1 MSHSSEAA
9 ARMSRGGL
17 ERERERVARV
27 SLSLSLS
34 WHPPGTMACSLVHVQ
49 VGVGVGGQRLSTSTI
64 VSGPVPRVGT
74 RGYTWVHVGTQV
86 LDTWDNAARTQRS
99 HHRHRHDR
107 TVSSPWTMD
116 SGPWLVPCHN
126 IQHTRASSGLREADA
141 EAGKRAEPGE
151 AEVLKASC
159 LVLSPPPPENVK
171 FHTVSPPA
179 PVARHVFQKVRDHTH
194 LP

>member
-17 ERERERVARV
+17 ERERERVARL

-74 RGYTWVHVGTQV
+74 RGYTWVHRCSTHGTMPQELSAV
-86 LDTWDNAARTQRS
+86 ITGTDMTARY
-99 HHRHRHDR
+99 HHLG
-107 TVSSPWTMD
+107 PWTLD
-116 SGPWLVPCHN
+116 HGWFLVITYNTLALH
-126 IQHTRASSGLREADA
+126 QGFGRLMRRRER
-141 EAGKRAEPGE
+141 GRSRVKRR
-151 AEVLKASC
+151 S
-159 LVLSPPPPENVK
+159 
-171 FHTVSPPA
+171 
-179 PVARHVFQKVRDHTH
+179 
-194 LP
+194 